1 MLSGAA
7 PLARQTQR
15 ASRSSERQFED
26 HEMLH
31 SAVMLLG
38 RWAAV
43 KATGRDQLRGAM
55 ASTASMAEMTAL
67 GFSHWM
73 A

>member
-1 MLSGAA
+1 
-7 PLARQTQR
+7 
-15 ASRSSERQFED
+15 
-26 HEMLH
+26 MLH
-31 SAVMLLG
+31 SAVTLLG